1 MYCFHVCQLIISHA
15 FLLIILLII
24 LLFGIVPVLTLLYG
38 LLLRAFYINTQ
49 ILKYASL
56 RLL

>member
-38 LLLRAFYINTQ
+38 LLLRAFT
-49 ILKYASL
+49 
-56 RLL
+56 